1 MRKGDYVKTK
11 KLTLSSR
18 MEAPRAQRS
27 ERAADVVEQGFE
39 RGFQTGSL
47 RLIALFNMLA
57 RLTARRLM
65 SVFEDWL
72 LTHSTEVSKV
82 LTRTTACV
90 IDRVPSFMS
99 DRLALLSGS
108 LDWRPQV
115 LRPDVCSGVEPGLHL
130 SF

>member
-1 MRKGDYVKTK
+1 MPSSDYVKTI
-11 KLTLSSR
+11 TLASSSR

-27 ERAADVVEQGFE
+27 ERASDMVEQGFE
-39 RGFQTGSL
+39 RGFQIGSL
-47 RLIALFNMLA
+47 RLIAVFNLLA
-57 RLTARRLM
+57 RLAARRLL
-65 SVFEDWL
+65 SVFETWM
-72 LTHSTEVSKV
+72 LTRVTLPFKV
-82 LTRTTACV
+82 LTRTAACV
-90 IDRVPSFMS
+90 ISRAQSFLS